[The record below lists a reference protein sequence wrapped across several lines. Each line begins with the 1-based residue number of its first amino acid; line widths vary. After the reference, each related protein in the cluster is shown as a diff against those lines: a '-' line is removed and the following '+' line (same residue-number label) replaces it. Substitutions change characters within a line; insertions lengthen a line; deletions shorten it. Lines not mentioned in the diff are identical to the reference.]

1 MKMEPK
7 ATKQKKPRRRFTEEF
22 KAGAVALV
30 LKEKKLVA
38 TVASDLGLSTS
49 VVHSWAKQAKADSGR
64 GPPGAM
70 TTSTDQV
77 QPARRRTA
85 RTSASSRSS
94 LAMNTSSSSKA
105 PSGTST

>member
-1 MKMEPK
+1 MKRKPK

-30 LKEKKLVA
+30 LKEKKPVA

-49 VVHSWAKQAKADSGR
+49 VVYSWVKQAKADSGR

-70 TTSTDQV
+70 TTSDKDEL
-77 QPARRRTA
+77 ARLIKENRVLKMEREILKKA
-85 RTSASSRSS
+85 AAFFASESA
-94 LAMNTSSSSKA
+94 
-105 PSGTST
+105 

>member
-1 MKMEPK
+1 MKMKPK

-30 LKEKKLVA
+30 LKEKKPVA

-49 VVHSWAKQAKADSGR
+49 VVHSWVKQAKADSGR

-70 TTSTDQV
+70 TTSDKDQL
-77 QPARRRTA
+77 ARLIKENRVLRMEREILKKATA
-85 RTSASSRSS
+85 FFARESA
-94 LAMNTSSSSKA
+94 
-105 PSGTST
+105 

>member
-30 LKEKKLVA
+30 LKEKKPVA

-49 VVHSWAKQAKADSGR
+49 VVHS
-64 GPPGAM
+64 
-70 TTSTDQV
+70 
-77 QPARRRTA
+77 
-85 RTSASSRSS
+85 
-94 LAMNTSSSSKA
+94 
-105 PSGTST
+105 

>member
-1 MKMEPK
+1 MKMDPK

-30 LKEKKLVA
+30 LKEKKPVA

-49 VVHSWAKQAKADSGR
+49 VVHSWVKQAKADSGR

-70 TTSTDQV
+70 TTSDKDEL
-77 QPARRRTA
+77 ARLIKENRVLKMEREILKKAAAFFA
-85 RTSASSRSS
+85 RESA
-94 LAMNTSSSSKA
+94 
-105 PSGTST
+105 